1 MSDELL
7 YTQEDIDEWAR
18 TCEELQDKVK
28 ELREEISELRE
39 KYEQLKKT
47 YDYNIAQECKGTAK
61 EILKSLLDRFG
72 GYEMS
77 YYNGYEEVV
86 AEFEQF
92 IKAFFNEEF
101 GVEVEE

>member
-28 ELREEISELRE
+28 ELQEETNELRE

-47 YDYNIAQECKGTAK
+47 YDYNIVQERKEIRKETAK
-61 EILKSLLDRFG
+61 EIITELKIIPDLGLQLILDG
-72 GYEMS
+72 LADKY
-77 YYNGYEEVV
+77 
-86 AEFEQF
+86 
-92 IKAFFNEEF
+92 